1 MPKCVGIDLGT
12 TYSAI
17 GVWKNDRVEII
28 ANEHGSYTTPSWV
41 AFTNEERLIGES
53 AKNQFSSN
61 TKNTIY
67 DAKRLM
73 GRKFS
78 DPCVQKELVNLSY
91 TVKADANDKPVIQ
104 AEYMGEMKEF
114 SPEQIGSMVLSKLKE
129 TAENFLGEPVTD
141 AVITVPAYFN
151 DAQRTAT
158 KDAGVIAGLNVLRII
173 NEPTAASIAYGLD
186 KQTDKEQTIMIYDCG
201 GGTHDVSIVAI
212 EDGVF
217 EVKATNGN
225 SHLGGSDIDNM
236 LVDYFA
242 TEFKRKNKKDLK
254 SNARAISRLRKASE
268 VAKKTLSSS
277 ASTSIELDSLFEGI
291 DFYANLSRARFDEI
305 ITDFVKRTMEPV
317 EKCLQDSKLGKGDID
332 QVVLVGGSTRIL
344 KIQKTLS
351 EYFNGKE
358 LCKSINPD
366 DCVGYGAA
374 IQAAI
379 LSGEDKN
386 DSKLNDLLLLDVS
399 PLSLGLETSGG
410 VMTTLIPRNTTIP
423 VNKTQ
428 TFSTYTDNQPAVTI
442 QVFEGERQFTKDNNK
457 LGEFTLEGIPP
468 MPRGGPQIEV
478 SFDLDANG
486 ILSVSA
492 SEKSTG
498 KAHKIQIKNDKNKLS
513 KEEIQRMVDESE
525 RFKEQDAK
533 QKEKIDVM
541 NELETIILSCKNN
554 ESTASLAK
562 DADEWLR
569 GEEEPTVEE
578 MKEKTNALRE
588 ALMNAQTPDT
598 ADATEANPHETEVD
612 TSPPEPP
619 SEEVPPVPNVDD
631 VD

>member
-1 MPKCVGIDLGT
+1 MPQCVGIDLGT

-41 AFTNEERLIGES
+41 AFTSEERLIGEA

-61 TKNTIY
+61 TKNTVY

-78 DPCVQKELVNLSY
+78 DPCVQKEISNLMY
-91 TVKADANDKPVIQ
+91 EVKAGPNDKPVI
-104 AEYMGEMKEF
+104 AVEFMGEKKEF
-114 SPEQIGSMVLSKLKE
+114 SPEQIGSMVLTKLKE
-129 TAENFLGEPVTD
+129 TAENYLGEPVKD

-151 DAQRTAT
+151 DAQRNAT
-158 KDAGVIAGLNVLRII
+158 KDAGTIAGLNVLRII
-173 NEPTAASIAYGLD
+173 NEPTAAAIAYGLD
-186 KQTDKEQTIMIYDCG
+186 KKSAKEQTILIYDCG

-225 SHLGGSDIDNM
+225 SHLGGSDVDNL
-236 LVDYFA
+236 LVDHFA
-242 TEFKRKNKKDLK
+242 KEFKRKHKKDLT
-254 SNARAISRLRKASE
+254 SSARALSRLRKASE

-277 ASTSIELDSLFEGI
+277 ASTNVELDSLFEGI
-291 DFYANLSRARFDEI
+291 DFYASLSRARFDEI
-305 ITDFVKRTMEPV
+305 ITDFVKQTMVPV
-317 EKCLQDSKLGKGDID
+317 EKCMQDAKLSKGDID
-332 QVVLVGGSTRIL
+332 QVVLVGGSTRIT

-351 EYFNGKE
+351 EFFNGKE

-374 IQAAI
+374 VQAAV
-379 LSGEDKN
+379 LSGN
-386 DSKLNDLLLLDVS
+386 DTEGSKLTDLLLLDVS

-410 VMTTLIPRNTTIP
+410 IMTTLIPRNTTIP

-428 TFSTYTDNQPAVTI
+428 TFSTYADNQPAVTI

-468 MPRGGPQIEV
+468 MPRGAPQIEV

-492 SEKSTG
+492 CEKSTG
-498 KAHKIQIKNDKNKLS
+498 KAQKIQIKNDKNKLS
-513 KEEIQRMVDESE
+513 KEEIERMVEESE
-525 RFKEQDAK
+525 KFREQDAK
-533 QKEKIDVM
+533 QKEKVEVT
-541 NELETIILSCKNN
+541 NELETIIGTCKNN
-554 ESTASLAK
+554 DKIAVI
-562 DADEWLR
+562 
-569 GEEEPTVEE
+569 G
-578 MKEKTNALRE
+578 RE
-588 ALMNAQTPDT
+588 ADDWLAAEERTVDDMRAKIKELQDALVNANADAPETPDVT
-598 ADATEANPHETEVD
+598 
-612 TSPPEPP
+612 P
-619 SEEVPPVPNVDD
+619 SPNVED

>member
-41 AFTNEERLIGES
+41 AFTNEERLVGEA

-73 GRKFS
+73 GRNFS
-78 DPCVQKELVNLSY
+78 DSCVQKEIPNLTY
-91 TVKADANDKPVIQ
+91 KIKADPNDKPLIEV
-104 AEYMGEMKEF
+104 EYMGETKEF
-114 SPEQIGSMVLSKLKE
+114 SPEEIGAMLLTKLKE
-129 TAENFLGEPVTD
+129 TAESYLGEKVID

-158 KDAGVIAGLNVLRII
+158 KDAGTIAGLNVLRII
-173 NEPTAASIAYGLD
+173 NEPTAAAIAYGLD
-186 KQTDKEQTIMIYDCG
+186 KKTDKEQTILIYDCG
-201 GGTHDVSIVAI
+201 GGTHDVSIVSI

-217 EVKATNGN
+217 EVKATHGN
-225 SHLGGSDIDNM
+225 SHLGGSDIDNL

-242 TEFKRKNKKDLK
+242 NEFKRKNKKDLK
-254 SNARAISRLRKASE
+254 SNARAISRLRKSSE
-268 VAKKTLSSS
+268 TAKKTLSSS
-277 ASTSIELDSLFEGI
+277 ASTSIELDSLFEGV

-305 ITDFVKRTMEPV
+305 ITEFVKNTMDPV
-317 EKCLQDSKLGKGDID
+317 DKCLKDAKLGKGDID

-344 KIQKTLS
+344 KVQKTLS

-374 IQAAI
+374 VQAAV
-379 LSGEDKN
+379 LSGNHDK
-386 DSKLNDLLLLDVS
+386 DSKLNELLLLDIS

-410 VMTTLIPRNTTIP
+410 IMTTLIPRNTTIP
-423 VNKTQ
+423 VNKKQ
-428 TFSTYTDNQPAVTI
+428 TFSTYTDNQPSVTI

-468 MPRGGPQIEV
+468 MQRGGPQIEV

-492 SEKSTG
+492 LEKSTG
-498 KAHKIQIKNDKNKLS
+498 KEHKIQIKNDKNKLS
-513 KEEIQRMVDESE
+513 KEDIERMVEESE
-525 RFKEQDAK
+525 KFKEQDIK
-533 QKEKIDVM
+533 QKEKIETK
-541 NELETIILSCKNN
+541 NELETIIISCKNDETN
-554 ESTASLAK
+554 SSIGTE
-562 DADEWLR
+562 ADEWLTHEDR
-569 GEEEPTVEE
+569 TVDEMRDKINELQQHLMKSQNEDGDVPSEDQEEPSNEPKIE
-578 MKEKTNALRE
+578 
-588 ALMNAQTPDT
+588 
-598 ADATEANPHETEVD
+598 EVD
-612 TSPPEPP
+612 
-619 SEEVPPVPNVDD
+619 
-631 VD
+631 

>member
-1 MPKCVGIDLGT
+1 MPQCVGIDLGT

-41 AFTNEERLIGES
+41 AFTSEERLIGEA

-61 TKNTIY
+61 TKNTVY

-78 DPCVQKELVNLSY
+78 DPCVQNEISNLMY
-91 TVKADANDKPVIQ
+91 EVKAGPNDKPVI
-104 AEYMGEMKEF
+104 AVEFMGEKKEF
-114 SPEQIGSMVLSKLKE
+114 SPEQIGSMVLTKLKE
-129 TAENFLGEPVTD
+129 TAENYLGEPVKD

-151 DAQRTAT
+151 DAQRNAT
-158 KDAGVIAGLNVLRII
+158 KDAGTIAGLNVLRII
-173 NEPTAASIAYGLD
+173 NEPTAAAIAYGLD
-186 KQTDKEQTIMIYDCG
+186 KKSTKEQTILIYDCG

-225 SHLGGSDIDNM
+225 SHLGGSDVDNL
-236 LVDYFA
+236 LVDHFA
-242 TEFKRKNKKDLK
+242 KEFKRKHKKDLT
-254 SNARAISRLRKASE
+254 SSARALSRLRKASE

-277 ASTSIELDSLFEGI
+277 ASTNLELDSLFEGI
-291 DFYANLSRARFDEI
+291 DFYASLSRARFDEI
-305 ITDFVKRTMEPV
+305 ITDFVKKTMTPV
-317 EKCLQDSKLGKGDID
+317 EKCMQDAKISKGDID
-332 QVVLVGGSTRIL
+332 QVVLVGGSTRIM
-344 KIQKTLS
+344 KIQKTLTDF
-351 EYFNGKE
+351 FNGKE

-374 IQAAI
+374 VQAAV
-379 LSGEDKN
+379 LSGN
-386 DSKLNDLLLLDVS
+386 DTEGSKLTDLLLLDVS

-410 VMTTLIPRNTTIP
+410 IMTTLIPRNTTIP

-428 TFSTYTDNQPAVTI
+428 TFSTYADNQPAVTI

-468 MPRGGPQIEV
+468 MPRGAPQIEV

-498 KAHKIQIKNDKNKLS
+498 KAQKIQIKNDKNKLS
-513 KEEIQRMVDESE
+513 KEEIERMVEESE
-525 RFKEQDAK
+525 KFREQDAK
-533 QKEKIDVM
+533 QKEKVEVT
-541 NELETIILSCKNN
+541 NELETIIGTCKNN
-554 ESTASLAK
+554 DKIATVGREADDWLVAEERTVDDMRAK
-562 DADEWLR
+562 IKELQDALVNADADA
-569 GEEEPTVEE
+569 P
-578 MKEKTNALRE
+578 
-588 ALMNAQTPDT
+588 
-598 ADATEANPHETEVD
+598 
-612 TSPPEPP
+612 PP
-619 SEEVPPVPNVDD
+619 SETPDVPPSPNVED

>member
-1 MPKCVGIDLGT
+1 MPYCVGIDLGT

-17 GVWKNDRVEII
+17 GVWKNERVEII

-61 TKNTIY
+61 TKNTVY

-73 GRKFS
+73 GRKYS
-78 DPCVQKELVNLSY
+78 DPCVKKELSNLTY
-91 TVKADANDKPVIQ
+91 KLKADPKDKPLIMV
-104 AEYMGEMKEF
+104 EFMGEEKEF
-114 SPEQIGSMVLSKLKE
+114 SPEEIGAMILTKLKE
-129 TAENFLGEPVTD
+129 TAENYLGEKVSD

-151 DAQRTAT
+151 DAQRNAT
-158 KDAGVIAGLNVLRII
+158 KDAGIIAGLNVLRII
-173 NEPTAASIAYGLD
+173 NEPTAAAIAYGLD
-186 KQTDKEQTIMIYDCG
+186 KQNEKEQTILIFDCG
-201 GGTHDVSIVAI
+201 GGTHDVSIVSI

-225 SHLGGSDIDNM
+225 SHLGGSDIDNL
-236 LVDYFA
+236 LVQYFA
-242 TEFKRKNKKDLK
+242 KEFKRKHKKDILT
-254 SNARAISRLRKASE
+254 NVRAVSRLRKASE
-268 VAKKTLSSS
+268 TAKKTLSSS
-277 ASTSIELDSLFEGI
+277 ASTTIDLDSLHEGV
-291 DFYANLSRARFDEI
+291 DFLATLSRARFDEI
-305 ITDFVKRTMEPV
+305 ISEFVNKTMEPV
-317 EKCLQDSKLGKGDID
+317 EKCLKDAKTGKGDID

-351 EYFNGKE
+351 EFFNGKE

-379 LSGEDKN
+379 LSGNDKGS
-386 DSKLNDLLLLDVS
+386 SKLTDLLLLDVS

-423 VNKTQ
+423 INKTQ

-457 LGEFTLEGIPP
+457 LGEFTLEGIPK

-498 KAHKIQIKNDKNKLS
+498 KEHKIQIKNDKNKLS
-513 KEEIQRMVDESE
+513 KEEIERMVEESE
-525 RFKEQDAK
+525 KYKEQDSL
-533 QKEKIDVM
+533 QKEKLDVR
-541 NELETIILSCKNN
+541 NELETIITSCKGN
-554 ESTASLAK
+554 EKTSSIANEV
-562 DADEWLR
+562 DEWLLDEDR
-569 GEEEPTVEE
+569 CIEE
-578 MKEKTNALRE
+578 MKEKIKSLQTE
-588 ALMNAQTPDT
+588 FMNASQDEPLTEEEDQSNLNPDVS
-598 ADATEANPHETEVD
+598 HEPSIDGVD
-612 TSPPEPP
+612 
-619 SEEVPPVPNVDD
+619 
-631 VD
+631 

>member
-1 MPKCVGIDLGT
+1 MPYCVGIDLGT

-28 ANEHGSYTTPSWV
+28 TNDQGSYTTPSWV
-41 AFTNEERLIGES
+41 AFTNEERLIGEA

-61 TKNTIY
+61 TKNTVY

-73 GRKFS
+73 GRKMT
-78 DPCVQKELVNLSY
+78 DECVKKELPNLMY
-91 TVKADANDKPVIQ
+91 EVKAGPNDKPMIVVD
-104 AEYMGEMKEF
+104 YMNERKEF
-114 SPEQIGSMVLSKLKE
+114 SPEQIGAMVLTKLKE
-129 TAENFLGEPVTD
+129 TAESYLGEVVTD

-151 DAQRTAT
+151 DAQRNAT
-158 KDAGVIAGLNVLRII
+158 KDAGTIAGLNVLRII
-173 NEPTAASIAYGLD
+173 NEPTAAAIAYGLD
-186 KQTDKEQTIMIYDCG
+186 KNSDKEQVILIYDCG

-236 LVDYFA
+236 LVDHFA
-242 TEFKRKNKKDLK
+242 KEFKRKHKKDI
-254 SNARAISRLRKASE
+254 SNNQRALSRLRKASE
-268 VAKKTLSSS
+268 TAKKTLSSS
-277 ASTSIELDSLFEGI
+277 ASTNIELDSLFEGV
-291 DFYANLSRARFDEI
+291 DFYASLSRARFEEI
-305 ITDFVKRTMEPV
+305 INDFVKKTMIPV
-317 EKCLQDSKLGKGDID
+317 EKCIQDAKISKGDID
-332 QVVLVGGSTRIL
+332 QIVLVGGSTRIL

-374 IQAAI
+374 VQAAI
-379 LSGEDKN
+379 LSGKDTEG
-386 DSKLNDLLLLDVS
+386 SKLGDLLLLDVT

-410 VMTTLIPRNTTIP
+410 IMTTLISRNTTIP

-442 QVFEGERQFTKDNNK
+442 QVFEGERQFTRDNNK

-468 MPRGGPQIEV
+468 MPRGAPQIEV
-478 SFDLDANG
+478 AFDLDANG
-486 ILSVSA
+486 ILAVSA

-513 KEEIQRMVDESE
+513 KEDIERMVAESE
-525 RFKEQDAK
+525 KFKEQDAI
-533 QKEKIDVM
+533 QLEKVEVK
-541 NELETIILSCKNN
+541 NELEGVISSCKGNTQLSDMGK
-554 ESTASLAK
+554 E
-562 DADEWLR
+562 ADEWLMSEDR
-569 GEEEPTVEE
+569 SVDEMKERSKELQTALTRVSENSSADEPTVVEPTVVEPTVE
-578 MKEKTNALRE
+578 
-588 ALMNAQTPDT
+588 
-598 ADATEANPHETEVD
+598 
-612 TSPPEPP
+612 
-619 SEEVPPVPNVDD
+619 D

>member
-41 AFTNEERLIGES
+41 AFTNEERLIGEA

-78 DPCVQKELVNLSY
+78 DPCVQKELDKLSY
-91 TVKADANDKPVIQ
+91 TVKEGANDKPVIQ

-129 TAENFLGEPVTD
+129 TAENYLGEPVTD

-186 KQTDKEQTIMIYDCG
+186 KQTEKEQTIMIYDCG

-236 LVDYFA
+236 LVEYFA

-277 ASTSIELDSLFEGI
+277 ASTNIELDSLFEGI
-291 DFYANLSRARFDEI
+291 DFYASLSRARFDEI
-305 ITDFVKRTMEPV
+305 ITDFVKQTMEPV
-317 EKCLQDSKLGKGDID
+317 EKCLQDSKLSKGDID

-379 LSGEDKN
+379 LSGDDKT

-410 VMTTLIPRNTTIP
+410 IMTTLIPRNTTIP

-498 KAHKIQIKNDKNKLS
+498 KAQKIQIKNDKNKLS

-525 RFKEQDAK
+525 RFKEQDSK
-533 QKEKIDVM
+533 QKEKVEVL
-541 NELETIILSCKNN
+541 NELETIIISCKNN
-554 ESTASLAK
+554 ESTASLGK
-562 DADEWLR
+562 ETDEWLR
-569 GEEEPTVEE
+569 AEQEPSVDE
-578 MKEKTNALRE
+578 MKEKVKELRD
-588 ALMNAQTPDT
+588 ALMNAQAQAQDTSEATP
-598 ADATEANPHETEVD
+598 TEV
-612 TSPPEPP
+612 PNEPDV
-619 SEEVPPVPNVDD
+619 ENAETTIPVVDD

>member
-1 MPKCVGIDLGT
+1 MTICVGIDLGT
-12 TYSAI
+12 TYSSI
-17 GVWKNDRVEII
+17 GVWKNDRVEMI
-28 ANEHGSYTTPSWV
+28 ANEHGAYTTPSWV

-61 TKNTIY
+61 TNNTVY

-78 DPCVQKELVNLSY
+78 DPCVQKELSNLTY
-91 TVKADANDKPVIQ
+91 KLKADSTDKPLVQ
-104 AEYMGEMKEF
+104 VNFMGEQKDF
-114 SPEQIGSMVLSKLKE
+114 SPEEIGAMILTKLKE
-129 TAENFLGEPVTD
+129 TAENYLGEKITD

-151 DAQRTAT
+151 DAQRNAT
-158 KDAGVIAGLNVLRII
+158 KDAGIIAGLNVLRII
-173 NEPTAASIAYGLD
+173 NEPTAAAIAYGLD
-186 KQTDKEQTIMIYDCG
+186 KKVDKEQLILIFDCG

-236 LVDYFA
+236 LVQHFVK
-242 TEFKRKNKKDLK
+242 EFKRKHHKNIMT
-254 SNARAISRLRKASE
+254 NTRAISRLRKASE
-268 VAKKTLSSS
+268 TVKKTLSSS
-277 ASTSIELDSLFEGI
+277 ASTTLELDSLHEGI
-291 DFYANLSRARFDEI
+291 DFFANLSRARFDEI
-305 ITDFVKRTMEPV
+305 ISDFVSKTMEPV
-317 EKCLQDSKLGKGDID
+317 EKCLKDSKTAKGDID

-379 LSGEDKN
+379 LSGNN
-386 DSKLNDLLLLDVS
+386 DETKSKLTDLLLLDVS

-423 VNKTQ
+423 INKTQ
-428 TFSTYTDNQPAVTI
+428 TFSTYSDNQPAVTI

-457 LGEFTLEGIPP
+457 LGEFTLEGIPQ

-478 SFDLDANG
+478 SFDIDANG

-498 KAHKIQIKNDKNKLS
+498 KEHKIQIKNDKNKLS
-513 KEEIQRMVDESE
+513 KEEIERMVEESE
-525 RFKEQDAK
+525 KYKEQDSL
-533 QKEKIDVM
+533 QKEKIDVR
-541 NELETIILSCKNN
+541 NELETLIMSCKSN
-554 ESTASLAK
+554 EQTTSLANEIDK
-562 DADEWLR
+562 WLVDEDR
-569 GEEEPTVEE
+569 AVDE
-578 MKEKTNALRE
+578 MKEKIDTLKKELLVENI
-588 ALMNAQTPDT
+588 NPD
-598 ADATEANPHETEVD
+598 D
-612 TSPPEPP
+612 PEIS
-619 SEEVPPVPNVDD
+619 SEPIVDD

>member
-1 MPKCVGIDLGT
+1 MPQCVGIDLGT

-41 AFTNEERLIGES
+41 AFTSEERLIGEA

-61 TKNTIY
+61 TKNTVY

-78 DPCVQKELVNLSY
+78 DPCVQKEISNLMY
-91 TVKADANDKPVIQ
+91 EVKAGPNDKPVI
-104 AEYMGEMKEF
+104 AVEFMGEKKEF
-114 SPEQIGSMVLSKLKE
+114 SPEQIGSMVLTKLKE
-129 TAENFLGEPVTD
+129 TAENYLGEPVKD

-151 DAQRTAT
+151 DAQRNAT
-158 KDAGVIAGLNVLRII
+158 KDAGTIAGLNVLRII
-173 NEPTAASIAYGLD
+173 NEPTAAAIAYGLD
-186 KQTDKEQTIMIYDCG
+186 KKSAKEQTILIYDCG

-225 SHLGGSDIDNM
+225 SHLGGSDVDNL
-236 LVDYFA
+236 LVDHFA
-242 TEFKRKNKKDLK
+242 KEFKRKHKKDLT
-254 SNARAISRLRKASE
+254 SSARALSRLRKASE

-277 ASTSIELDSLFEGI
+277 ASTNVELDSLFEGI
-291 DFYANLSRARFDEI
+291 DFYASLSRARFDEI
-305 ITDFVKRTMEPV
+305 ITDFVKQTMVPV
-317 EKCLQDSKLGKGDID
+317 EKCMQDAKLSKGDIE
-332 QVVLVGGSTRIL
+332 QVVLVGGSTRIT

-351 EYFNGKE
+351 EFFNGKE

-374 IQAAI
+374 VQAAV
-379 LSGEDKN
+379 LSGN
-386 DSKLNDLLLLDVS
+386 DTEGSKLTDLLLLDVS

-410 VMTTLIPRNTTIP
+410 IMTTLIPRNTTIP

-428 TFSTYTDNQPAVTI
+428 TFSTYADNQPAVTI

-468 MPRGGPQIEV
+468 MPRGAPQIEV

-492 SEKSTG
+492 CEKSTG
-498 KAHKIQIKNDKNKLS
+498 KAQKIQIKNDKNKLS
-513 KEEIQRMVDESE
+513 KEEIERMVEESE
-525 RFKEQDAK
+525 KFRDQDAK
-533 QKEKIDVM
+533 QKEKVEVT
-541 NELETIILSCKNN
+541 NELETIIGTCKSNDD
-554 ESTASLAK
+554 LAVI
-562 DADEWLR
+562 
-569 GEEEPTVEE
+569 G
-578 MKEKTNALRE
+578 RE
-588 ALMNAQTPDT
+588 ADDWFVAEERTVDDMRAKIKELQDALVNANANEDAPSPENPDVTP
-598 ADATEANPHETEVD
+598 
-612 TSPPEPP
+612 S
-619 SEEVPPVPNVDD
+619 PNVED

>member
-1 MPKCVGIDLGT
+1 MPQCVGIDLGT

-41 AFTNEERLIGES
+41 AFTNEERLIGEA

-61 TKNTIY
+61 TKNTVY

-78 DPCVQKELVNLSY
+78 DPCVQKEISNLMY
-91 TVKADANDKPVIQ
+91 EVKAGPNDKPVI
-104 AEYMGEMKEF
+104 AVEFMGEKKEF
-114 SPEQIGSMVLSKLKE
+114 SPEQIGSMVLTKLKE
-129 TAENFLGEPVTD
+129 TAENYLGEPVKD

-151 DAQRTAT
+151 DAQRNAT
-158 KDAGVIAGLNVLRII
+158 KDAGTIAGLNVLRII
-173 NEPTAASIAYGLD
+173 NEPTAAAIAYGLD
-186 KQTDKEQTIMIYDCG
+186 KKSAKEQTILIYDCG

-225 SHLGGSDIDNM
+225 SHLGGSDVDNLLM
-236 LVDYFA
+236 DHFA
-242 TEFKRKNKKDLK
+242 KEFKRKHKKDLS
-254 SNARAISRLRKASE
+254 SNARALSRLRKASE

-277 ASTSIELDSLFEGI
+277 ASTNVELDSLFEGI
-291 DFYANLSRARFDEI
+291 DFYASLSRARFDEI
-305 ITDFVKRTMEPV
+305 ITDFVKQTMTPV
-317 EKCLQDSKLGKGDID
+317 EKCMQDAKLSKGDID
-332 QVVLVGGSTRIL
+332 QVVLVGGSTRIM

-351 EYFNGKE
+351 DFFNGKE

-374 IQAAI
+374 VQAAV
-379 LSGEDKN
+379 LSGN
-386 DSKLNDLLLLDVS
+386 DTEGSKLTDLLLLDVS

-410 VMTTLIPRNTTIP
+410 IMTTLIPRNTTIP

-428 TFSTYTDNQPAVTI
+428 TFSTYSDNQPAVTI

-468 MPRGGPQIEV
+468 MPRGAPQIEV

-498 KAHKIQIKNDKNKLS
+498 KAQKIQIKNDKNKLS
-513 KEEIQRMVDESE
+513 KEEIERMVEESE
-525 RFKEQDAK
+525 KFREQDAK
-533 QKEKIDVM
+533 QKDKVEVT
-541 NELETIILSCKNN
+541 NELETIIGTCKNN
-554 ESTASLAK
+554 DKIA
-562 DADEWLR
+562 
-569 GEEEPTVEE
+569 TVG
-578 MKEKTNALRE
+578 RE
-588 ALMNAQTPDT
+588 ADDWLVAEERTVDDMRAKIKELQDVLVN
-598 ADATEANPHETEVD
+598 ADAP
-612 TSPPEPP
+612 PP
-619 SEEVPPVPNVDD
+619 SDVPPSPNVED

>member
-1 MPKCVGIDLGT
+1 MPQCVGIDLGT

-41 AFTNEERLIGES
+41 AFTSEERLIGEA

-61 TKNTIY
+61 TKNTVY

-78 DPCVQKELVNLSY
+78 DPCVQKEISNLMY
-91 TVKADANDKPVIQ
+91 EVKAGPNDKPVI
-104 AEYMGEMKEF
+104 AVEFMGEKKEF
-114 SPEQIGSMVLSKLKE
+114 SPEQIGSMVLTKLKE
-129 TAENFLGEPVTD
+129 TAENYLGEPVKD

-151 DAQRTAT
+151 DAQRNAT
-158 KDAGVIAGLNVLRII
+158 KDAGTIAGLNVLRII
-173 NEPTAASIAYGLD
+173 NEPTAAAIAYGLD
-186 KQTDKEQTIMIYDCG
+186 KKSSNEQTILIYDCG

-225 SHLGGSDIDNM
+225 SHLGGSDVDNL
-236 LVDYFA
+236 LVDHFA
-242 TEFKRKNKKDLK
+242 KEFKRKHKKDLT
-254 SNARAISRLRKASE
+254 SSARALSRLRKASE

-277 ASTSIELDSLFEGI
+277 ASTNVELDSLFEGI
-291 DFYANLSRARFDEI
+291 DFYASLSRARFDEI
-305 ITDFVKRTMEPV
+305 ITDFVKQTMAPV
-317 EKCLQDSKLGKGDID
+317 EKCMQDAKLSKGDID
-332 QVVLVGGSTRIL
+332 QVVLVGGSTRIM

-351 EYFNGKE
+351 EFFNGKE

-374 IQAAI
+374 VQAAV
-379 LSGEDKN
+379 LSGN
-386 DSKLNDLLLLDVS
+386 DTEGSKLTDLLLLDVS

-410 VMTTLIPRNTTIP
+410 IMTTLIPRNTTIP

-428 TFSTYTDNQPAVTI
+428 TFSTYADNQPAVTI

-468 MPRGGPQIEV
+468 MPRGAPQIEV

-498 KAHKIQIKNDKNKLS
+498 KAQKIQIKNDKNKLS
-513 KEEIQRMVDESE
+513 KEEIERMVEESE
-525 RFKEQDAK
+525 KFREQDAK
-533 QKEKIDVM
+533 QKEKVEVT
-541 NELETIILSCKNN
+541 NELETIIGTCKTNDKIAAIGR
-554 ESTASLAK
+554 EADDWLVAEERTVDDMRAK
-562 DADEWLR
+562 IKELQDVLVNANADAPPPPPPPDADD
-569 GEEEPTVEE
+569 V
-578 MKEKTNALRE
+578 
-588 ALMNAQTPDT
+588 
-598 ADATEANPHETEVD
+598 
-612 TSPPEPP
+612 PP
-619 SEEVPPVPNVDD
+619 SPNVDD

>member
-1 MPKCVGIDLGT
+1 MPQCVGIDLGT

-41 AFTNEERLIGES
+41 AFTSEERLIGEA

-61 TKNTIY
+61 TKNTVY

-78 DPCVQKELVNLSY
+78 DPCVQKEISNLMY
-91 TVKADANDKPVIQ
+91 EVKAGPNDKPVI
-104 AEYMGEMKEF
+104 AVEFMGEKKEF
-114 SPEQIGSMVLSKLKE
+114 SPEQIGSMVLTKLKE
-129 TAENFLGEPVTD
+129 TAENYLGEPVKD

-151 DAQRTAT
+151 DAQRNAT
-158 KDAGVIAGLNVLRII
+158 KDAGTIAGLNVLRII
-173 NEPTAASIAYGLD
+173 NEPTAAAIAYGLD
-186 KQTDKEQTIMIYDCG
+186 KKSTKEQTILIYDCG

-225 SHLGGSDIDNM
+225 SHLGGSDVDNL
-236 LVDYFA
+236 LVDHFA
-242 TEFKRKNKKDLK
+242 KEFKRKHKKDLT
-254 SNARAISRLRKASE
+254 SSARALSRLRKASE

-277 ASTSIELDSLFEGI
+277 ASTNVELDSLFEGI
-291 DFYANLSRARFDEI
+291 DFYASLSRARFDEI
-305 ITDFVKRTMEPV
+305 ITDFVKQTMAPV
-317 EKCLQDSKLGKGDID
+317 EKCMQDAKLSKGDID
-332 QVVLVGGSTRIL
+332 QVVLVGGSTRIM

-351 EYFNGKE
+351 EFFNGKE

-374 IQAAI
+374 VQAAV
-379 LSGEDKN
+379 LSGN
-386 DSKLNDLLLLDVS
+386 DTEGSKLTDLLLLDVS

-410 VMTTLIPRNTTIP
+410 IMTTLIPRNTTIP

-428 TFSTYTDNQPAVTI
+428 TFSTYADNQPAVTI

-468 MPRGGPQIEV
+468 MPRGAPQIEV

-492 SEKSTG
+492 CEKSTG
-498 KAHKIQIKNDKNKLS
+498 KAQKIQIKNDKNKLS
-513 KEEIQRMVDESE
+513 KEEIERMVEESE
-525 RFKEQDAK
+525 KFREQDAK
-533 QKEKIDVM
+533 QKEKVEVT
-541 NELETIILSCKNN
+541 NELETIIGTCKNN
-554 ESTASLAK
+554 DKIAAV
-562 DADEWLR
+562 
-569 GEEEPTVEE
+569 G
-578 MKEKTNALRE
+578 RE
-588 ALMNAQTPDT
+588 ADDWLVAEERTVDDMRAKIKELQDVLVSANADAPPPPPPETPDVT
-598 ADATEANPHETEVD
+598 
-612 TSPPEPP
+612 P
-619 SEEVPPVPNVDD
+619 SPNVED

>member
-1 MPKCVGIDLGT
+1 MPQCVGIDLGT

-41 AFTNEERLIGES
+41 AFTSEERLIGEA

-61 TKNTIY
+61 TKNTVY

-78 DPCVQKELVNLSY
+78 DPCVQKEISNLTY
-91 TVKADANDKPVIQ
+91 EVKAGPNDKPVI
-104 AEYMGEMKEF
+104 AVEFMGEKKEF
-114 SPEQIGSMVLSKLKE
+114 SPEQIGSMVLTKLKE
-129 TAENFLGEPVTD
+129 TAENYLGEPVKD

-151 DAQRTAT
+151 DAQRNAT
-158 KDAGVIAGLNVLRII
+158 KDAGTIAGLNVLRII
-173 NEPTAASIAYGLD
+173 NEPTAAAIAYGLD
-186 KQTDKEQTIMIYDCG
+186 KKSTKEQTILIYDCG

-225 SHLGGSDIDNM
+225 SHLGGSDVDNM
-236 LVDYFA
+236 LVDHFA
-242 TEFKRKNKKDLK
+242 KEFKRKHKKDLT
-254 SNARAISRLRKASE
+254 SSARALSRLRKASE

-277 ASTSIELDSLFEGI
+277 ASTNVELDSLFEGI
-291 DFYANLSRARFDEI
+291 DFYASLSRARFDEI
-305 ITDFVKRTMEPV
+305 ITDFVKQTMVPV
-317 EKCLQDSKLGKGDID
+317 EKCMQDAKLSKGDID
-332 QVVLVGGSTRIL
+332 QVVLVGGSTRIM

-351 EYFNGKE
+351 EFFNGKE

-374 IQAAI
+374 VQAAV
-379 LSGEDKN
+379 LSGN
-386 DSKLNDLLLLDVS
+386 DTEGSKLTDLLLLDVS

-410 VMTTLIPRNTTIP
+410 IMTTLIPRNTTIP

-428 TFSTYTDNQPAVTI
+428 TFSTYADNQPAVTI

-468 MPRGGPQIEV
+468 MPRGAPQIEV

-492 SEKSTG
+492 CEKSTG
-498 KAHKIQIKNDKNKLS
+498 KAQKIQIKNDKNKLS
-513 KEEIQRMVDESE
+513 KEEIERMVEESE
-525 RFKEQDAK
+525 RFREQDAK
-533 QKEKIDVM
+533 QKEKVEVT
-541 NELETIILSCKNN
+541 NELETIIGTCKNN
-554 ESTASLAK
+554 DKIAVIGREADDWLA
-562 DADEWLR
+562 ADER
-569 GEEEPTVEE
+569 TVDD
-578 MKEKTNALRE
+578 MRAKIKELQDALVNA
-588 ALMNAQTPDT
+588 NADAPETPDVT
-598 ADATEANPHETEVD
+598 
-612 TSPPEPP
+612 P
-619 SEEVPPVPNVDD
+619 SPNVED

>member
-1 MPKCVGIDLGT
+1 MPQCVGIDLGT

-41 AFTNEERLIGES
+41 AFTNEERLIGEA

-61 TKNTIY
+61 TKNTVY

-78 DPCVQKELVNLSY
+78 DPCVQKEISNLMY
-91 TVKADANDKPVIQ
+91 EVKAGPNDKPVI
-104 AEYMGEMKEF
+104 AVEFMGEKKEF
-114 SPEQIGSMVLSKLKE
+114 SPEQIGSMVLTKLKE
-129 TAENFLGEPVTD
+129 TAENYLGEPVKD

-151 DAQRTAT
+151 DAQRNAT
-158 KDAGVIAGLNVLRII
+158 KDAGTIAGLNVLRII
-173 NEPTAASIAYGLD
+173 NEPTAAAIAYGLD
-186 KQTDKEQTIMIYDCG
+186 KKSAKEQTILIYDCG

-225 SHLGGSDIDNM
+225 SHLGGSDVDNLLM
-236 LVDYFA
+236 DHFA
-242 TEFKRKNKKDLK
+242 KEFKRKHKKDLS
-254 SNARAISRLRKASE
+254 SNARALSRLRKASE

-277 ASTSIELDSLFEGI
+277 ASTNVELDSLFEGI
-291 DFYANLSRARFDEI
+291 DFYASLSRARFDEI
-305 ITDFVKRTMEPV
+305 ITDFVKQTMAPV
-317 EKCLQDSKLGKGDID
+317 EKCMQDAKLSKGDID
-332 QVVLVGGSTRIL
+332 QVVLVGGSTRIM

-351 EYFNGKE
+351 DFFNGKE

-374 IQAAI
+374 VQAAV
-379 LSGEDKN
+379 LSGN
-386 DSKLNDLLLLDVS
+386 DTEGSKLTDLLLLDVS

-410 VMTTLIPRNTTIP
+410 IMTTLIPRNTTIP

-428 TFSTYTDNQPAVTI
+428 TFSTYSDNQPAVTI

-468 MPRGGPQIEV
+468 MPRGAPQIEV

-498 KAHKIQIKNDKNKLS
+498 KAQKIQIKNDKNKLS
-513 KEEIQRMVDESE
+513 KEEIERMVEESE
-525 RFKEQDAK
+525 KFREQDAK
-533 QKEKIDVM
+533 QKDKVEVT
-541 NELETIILSCKNN
+541 NELETIIGTCKNN
-554 ESTASLAK
+554 DKIA
-562 DADEWLR
+562 
-569 GEEEPTVEE
+569 TVG
-578 MKEKTNALRE
+578 RE
-588 ALMNAQTPDT
+588 ADDWLVAEERTVDDMRAKIKELQDVLVNANADAPPPPETPDVT
-598 ADATEANPHETEVD
+598 
-612 TSPPEPP
+612 P
-619 SEEVPPVPNVDD
+619 SPNVED

>member
-1 MPKCVGIDLGT
+1 MPYCVGIDLGT

-28 ANEHGSYTTPSWV
+28 TNDQGSYTTPSWV
-41 AFTNEERLIGES
+41 AFTNEERLIGEA

-61 TKNTIY
+61 TKNTVY

-73 GRKFS
+73 GRKMT
-78 DPCVQKELVNLSY
+78 DECVKKELPNLMY
-91 TVKADANDKPVIQ
+91 EVKAGPNDKPMIVVD
-104 AEYMGEMKEF
+104 YMNERKEF
-114 SPEQIGSMVLSKLKE
+114 SPEQIGAMVLTKLKE
-129 TAENFLGEPVTD
+129 TAESYLGEVVTD

-151 DAQRTAT
+151 DAQRNAT
-158 KDAGVIAGLNVLRII
+158 KDAGTIAGLNVLRII
-173 NEPTAASIAYGLD
+173 NEPTAAAIAYGLD
-186 KQTDKEQTIMIYDCG
+186 KNSDKEQVILIYDCG

-236 LVDYFA
+236 LVDHFA
-242 TEFKRKNKKDLK
+242 KEFKRKHKKDI
-254 SNARAISRLRKASE
+254 SNNQRALSRLRKASE
-268 VAKKTLSSS
+268 TAKKTLSSS
-277 ASTSIELDSLFEGI
+277 ASTNIELDSLFEGV
-291 DFYANLSRARFDEI
+291 DFYASLSRARFEEI
-305 ITDFVKRTMEPV
+305 INDFVKKTMIPV
-317 EKCLQDSKLGKGDID
+317 EKCIQDAKISKGDID
-332 QVVLVGGSTRIL
+332 QIVLVGGSTRIL

-374 IQAAI
+374 VQAAI
-379 LSGEDKN
+379 LSGKDTEG
-386 DSKLNDLLLLDVS
+386 SKLGDLLLLDVT

-410 VMTTLIPRNTTIP
+410 IMTTLISRNTTIP

-442 QVFEGERQFTKDNNK
+442 QVFEGERQFTRDNNK

-468 MPRGGPQIEV
+468 MPRGAPQIEV
-478 SFDLDANG
+478 AFDLDANG
-486 ILSVSA
+486 ILAVSA

-513 KEEIQRMVDESE
+513 KEDIERMVAESE
-525 RFKEQDAK
+525 KFKEQDAI
-533 QKEKIDVM
+533 QLEKVEVK
-541 NELETIILSCKNN
+541 NELEGVISSCKGNTQLSDMGK
-554 ESTASLAK
+554 E
-562 DADEWLR
+562 ADEWLMSEDR
-569 GEEEPTVEE
+569 SVDEMKERSKELQTALTRVSENSSADEPTV
-578 MKEKTNALRE
+578 
-588 ALMNAQTPDT
+588 
-598 ADATEANPHETEVD
+598 V
-612 TSPPEPP
+612 EPTVV
-619 SEEVPPVPNVDD
+619 EPNVED

>member
-1 MPKCVGIDLGT
+1 MPQCVGIDLGT

-41 AFTNEERLIGES
+41 AFTSEERLIGEA

-61 TKNTIY
+61 TNNTVY

-78 DPCVQKELVNLSY
+78 DPCVQKDISNLTY
-91 TVKADANDKPVIQ
+91 EVKAGPNDKPVI
-104 AEYMGEMKEF
+104 AVEFMGEKKEF
-114 SPEQIGSMVLSKLKE
+114 SPEQIGSMVLTKLKE
-129 TAENFLGEPVTD
+129 TAENYLGEPVKD

-151 DAQRTAT
+151 DAQRNAT
-158 KDAGVIAGLNVLRII
+158 KDAGTIAGLNVLRII
-173 NEPTAASIAYGLD
+173 NEPTAAAIAYGLD
-186 KQTDKEQTIMIYDCG
+186 KKSAKEQTILIYDCG

-225 SHLGGSDIDNM
+225 SHLGGSDVDNL
-236 LVDYFA
+236 LVDHFA
-242 TEFKRKNKKDLK
+242 KEFKRKHKKDLT
-254 SNARAISRLRKASE
+254 SSARALSRLRKASE

-277 ASTSIELDSLFEGI
+277 ASTNVELDSLFEGI
-291 DFYANLSRARFDEI
+291 DFYASLSRARFDEI
-305 ITDFVKRTMEPV
+305 ITDFVKQTMAPV
-317 EKCLQDSKLGKGDID
+317 EKCMQDAKLSKGDID
-332 QVVLVGGSTRIL
+332 QVVLVGGSTRIM

-351 EYFNGKE
+351 EFFNGKE

-374 IQAAI
+374 VQAAV
-379 LSGEDKN
+379 LSGN
-386 DSKLNDLLLLDVS
+386 DTEGSKLTDLLLLDVS

-410 VMTTLIPRNTTIP
+410 IMTTLIPRNTTIP

-428 TFSTYTDNQPAVTI
+428 TFSTYADNQPAVTI

-468 MPRGGPQIEV
+468 MPRGAPQIEV

-498 KAHKIQIKNDKNKLS
+498 KAQKIQIKNDKNKLS
-513 KEEIQRMVDESE
+513 KEEIERMVEESE
-525 RFKEQDAK
+525 KFREQDAI
-533 QKEKIDVM
+533 QKEKVEVT
-541 NELETIILSCKNN
+541 NELETIIGTCK
-554 ESTASLAK
+554 STDKVAAV
-562 DADEWLR
+562 
-569 GEEEPTVEE
+569 G
-578 MKEKTNALRE
+578 RE
-588 ALMNAQTPDT
+588 ADDWLVAEERTVDDMRAKIKELQDVLVNANADAPPPPPPPPPETPDVT
-598 ADATEANPHETEVD
+598 
-612 TSPPEPP
+612 P
-619 SEEVPPVPNVDD
+619 SPNVED

>member
-1 MPKCVGIDLGT
+1 MPQCVGIDLGT

-41 AFTNEERLIGES
+41 AFTSEERLIGEA

-61 TKNTIY
+61 TKNTVY

-78 DPCVQKELVNLSY
+78 DPCVQKEISNLMY
-91 TVKADANDKPVIQ
+91 EVKAGPNDKPVI
-104 AEYMGEMKEF
+104 AVEFMGEKKEF
-114 SPEQIGSMVLSKLKE
+114 SPEQIGSMVLTKLKE
-129 TAENFLGEPVTD
+129 TAENYLGEPVKD

-151 DAQRTAT
+151 DAQRNAT
-158 KDAGVIAGLNVLRII
+158 KDAGTIAGLNVLRII
-173 NEPTAASIAYGLD
+173 NEPTAAAIAYGLD
-186 KQTDKEQTIMIYDCG
+186 KKSAKEQTILIYDCG

-225 SHLGGSDIDNM
+225 SHLGGSDVDNL
-236 LVDYFA
+236 LVDHFA
-242 TEFKRKNKKDLK
+242 KEFKRKHKKDLT
-254 SNARAISRLRKASE
+254 SSARALSRLRKASE

-277 ASTSIELDSLFEGI
+277 ASTNVELDSLFEGI
-291 DFYANLSRARFDEI
+291 DFYASLSRARFDEI
-305 ITDFVKRTMEPV
+305 ITDFVKQTMVPV
-317 EKCLQDSKLGKGDID
+317 EKCMQDAKLSKGDIE
-332 QVVLVGGSTRIL
+332 QVVLVGGSTRIT

-351 EYFNGKE
+351 EFFNGKE

-374 IQAAI
+374 VQAAV
-379 LSGEDKN
+379 LSGN
-386 DSKLNDLLLLDVS
+386 DTEGSKLTDLLLLDVS

-410 VMTTLIPRNTTIP
+410 IMTTLIPRNTTIP

-428 TFSTYTDNQPAVTI
+428 TFSTYADNQPAVTI

-468 MPRGGPQIEV
+468 MPRGAPQIEV

-492 SEKSTG
+492 CEKSTG
-498 KAHKIQIKNDKNKLS
+498 KAQKIQIKNDKNKLS
-513 KEEIQRMVDESE
+513 KEEIERMVEESE
-525 RFKEQDAK
+525 KFREQDAK
-533 QKEKIDVM
+533 QKEKVEVT
-541 NELETIILSCKNN
+541 NELETIIGTCKSNDD
-554 ESTASLAK
+554 LAVI
-562 DADEWLR
+562 
-569 GEEEPTVEE
+569 G
-578 MKEKTNALRE
+578 RE
-588 ALMNAQTPDT
+588 ADDWFVAEERTVDDMRAKIKELQDALVNANAN
-598 ADATEANPHETEVD
+598 ADAPSPENPDVT
-612 TSPPEPP
+612 P
-619 SEEVPPVPNVDD
+619 SPNVED

>member
-1 MPKCVGIDLGT
+1 MPQCVGIDLGT

-41 AFTNEERLIGES
+41 AFTSEERLIGEA

-61 TKNTIY
+61 TKNTVY

-78 DPCVQKELVNLSY
+78 DPCVQNEISNLMY
-91 TVKADANDKPVIQ
+91 EVKAGPNDKPVI
-104 AEYMGEMKEF
+104 AVEFMGEKKEF
-114 SPEQIGSMVLSKLKE
+114 SPEQIGSMVLTKLKE
-129 TAENFLGEPVTD
+129 TAENYLGEPVKD

-151 DAQRTAT
+151 DAQRNAT
-158 KDAGVIAGLNVLRII
+158 KDAGTIAGLNVLRII
-173 NEPTAASIAYGLD
+173 NEPTAAAIAYGLD
-186 KQTDKEQTIMIYDCG
+186 KKSTKEQTILIYDCG

-225 SHLGGSDIDNM
+225 SHLGGSDVDNL
-236 LVDYFA
+236 LVDHFA
-242 TEFKRKNKKDLK
+242 KEFKRKHKKDLT
-254 SNARAISRLRKASE
+254 SSARALSRLRKASE

-277 ASTSIELDSLFEGI
+277 ASTNLELDSLFEGI
-291 DFYANLSRARFDEI
+291 DFYASLSRARFDEI
-305 ITDFVKRTMEPV
+305 ITDFVKKTMTPV
-317 EKCLQDSKLGKGDID
+317 EKCMQDAKISKGDID
-332 QVVLVGGSTRIL
+332 QVVLVGGSTRIM
-344 KIQKTLS
+344 KIQKTLTDF
-351 EYFNGKE
+351 FNGKE

-374 IQAAI
+374 VQAAV
-379 LSGEDKN
+379 LSGN
-386 DSKLNDLLLLDVS
+386 DTEGSKLTDLLLLDVS

-410 VMTTLIPRNTTIP
+410 IMTTLIPRNTTIP

-428 TFSTYTDNQPAVTI
+428 TFSTYADNQPAVTI

-468 MPRGGPQIEV
+468 MPRGAPQIEV

-498 KAHKIQIKNDKNKLS
+498 KAQKIQIKNDKNKLS
-513 KEEIQRMVDESE
+513 KEDIERMVEESE
-525 RFKEQDAK
+525 KFREQDAK
-533 QKEKIDVM
+533 QKEKVEVT
-541 NELETIILSCKNN
+541 NELETIIGTCKNN
-554 ESTASLAK
+554 DKIATVGREADDWLVAEERTVDDMRAK
-562 DADEWLR
+562 IKELQDALVNADADA
-569 GEEEPTVEE
+569 P
-578 MKEKTNALRE
+578 
-588 ALMNAQTPDT
+588 
-598 ADATEANPHETEVD
+598 
-612 TSPPEPP
+612 PP
-619 SEEVPPVPNVDD
+619 SETPDVPPSPNVED

>member
-1 MPKCVGIDLGT
+1 MPQCVGIDLGT

-41 AFTNEERLIGES
+41 AFTSEERLIGEA

-61 TKNTIY
+61 TKNTVY

-78 DPCVQKELVNLSY
+78 DPCVQKEISNLTY
-91 TVKADANDKPVIQ
+91 EVKAGPNDKPVI
-104 AEYMGEMKEF
+104 AVEFMGEKKEF
-114 SPEQIGSMVLSKLKE
+114 SPEQIGSMVLTKLKE
-129 TAENFLGEPVTD
+129 TAENYLGEPVKD

-151 DAQRTAT
+151 DAQRNAT
-158 KDAGVIAGLNVLRII
+158 KDAGTIAGLNVLRII
-173 NEPTAASIAYGLD
+173 NEPTAAAIAYGLD
-186 KQTDKEQTIMIYDCG
+186 KKSTKEQTILIYDCG

-225 SHLGGSDIDNM
+225 SHLGGSDVDNL
-236 LVDYFA
+236 LVDHFA
-242 TEFKRKNKKDLK
+242 KEFKRKHKKDLT
-254 SNARAISRLRKASE
+254 SSARALSRLRKASE

-277 ASTSIELDSLFEGI
+277 ASTNVELDSLFEGI
-291 DFYANLSRARFDEI
+291 DFYASLSRARFDEI
-305 ITDFVKRTMEPV
+305 ITDFVKQTMVPV
-317 EKCLQDSKLGKGDID
+317 EKCMQDAKLSKGDID
-332 QVVLVGGSTRIL
+332 QVVLVGGSTRIM

-351 EYFNGKE
+351 EFFNGKE

-374 IQAAI
+374 VQAAV
-379 LSGEDKN
+379 LSGN
-386 DSKLNDLLLLDVS
+386 DTEGSKLTDLLLLDVS

-410 VMTTLIPRNTTIP
+410 IMTTLIPRNTTIP

-428 TFSTYTDNQPAVTI
+428 TFSTYADNQPAVTI

-468 MPRGGPQIEV
+468 MPRGAPQIEV

-492 SEKSTG
+492 CEKSTG
-498 KAHKIQIKNDKNKLS
+498 KAQKIQIKNDKNKLS
-513 KEEIQRMVDESE
+513 KEEIERMVEESE
-525 RFKEQDAK
+525 RFREQDAK
-533 QKEKIDVM
+533 QKEKVEVT
-541 NELETIILSCKNN
+541 NELETIIGTCKNN
-554 ESTASLAK
+554 DKIAVI
-562 DADEWLR
+562 
-569 GEEEPTVEE
+569 G
-578 MKEKTNALRE
+578 RE
-588 ALMNAQTPDT
+588 ADDWLAAEERTVDDMRAKIKELQDALVNANADAPETPDVT
-598 ADATEANPHETEVD
+598 
-612 TSPPEPP
+612 P
-619 SEEVPPVPNVDD
+619 SPNVED